1 MHIGDLVHWYMKDNQ
16 TRSVSASAQWVR
28 VATPNPEQPPDTY
41 AISWKYDKFVMTFAN
56 TFMTR
61 QEYNADHGV
70 FFYGTTGALHVNR
83 TSYEAR
89 PLSMGRGQSGAA
101 PRPGAPEAIEPVLK
115 SFGYVG
121 GPSDLAHARNF
132 LDCVKSR
139 QKPLTDVETG
149 FTSTLPLLLG
159 VLAVRT
165 GKQYN
170 WDGNKAVVA

>member
-1 MHIGDLVHWYMKDNQ
+1 
-16 TRSVSASAQWVR
+16 
-28 VATPNPEQPPDTY
+28 
-41 AISWKYDKFVMTFAN
+41 
-56 TFMTR
+56 MTR

-89 PLSMGRGQSGAA
+89 PLSAGRGQSGAA
-101 PRPGAPEAIEPVLK
+101 AVPGAPPPLEPVLK

-132 LDCVKSR
+132 LDCIKSR
-139 QKPLTDVETG
+139 QKPLTDVQTG

-159 VLAVRT
+159 VLAVKT
-165 GKQYN
+165 GKQYTWN
-170 WDGNKAVVA
+170 GKTAVAS